1 MKKIVTLALVVCA
14 MVLRAQDASKVFSST
29 EMVWFGLDFTKAK
42 FVGQFDQGMG
52 AAPATGS
59 DMKNKFIPEWNG
71 LIVKEP
77 QNFDLR
83 KTFRKD
89 NVFNDISSINELNSK
104 IDVDA
109 CMSFNATKI
118 DRATIESM
126 VKNYS
131 SQEKKDGL
139 GLAFIVENFDKGLA
153 TAGVYITF
161 FDIASKKVLL
171 SEKVE
176 GKARGVGIRN
186 YWAGAI
192 KEILKKIDADE
203 YKKWKK

>member
-14 MVLRAQDASKVFSST
+14 MVFKAQDASKVFSSS

-59 DMKNKFIPEWNG
+59 DMKNKFIPEWNA

-126 VKNYS
+126 VKKYS
-131 SQEKKDGL
+131 SAEKKEGL

-161 FDIASKKVLL
+161 FDIATKKVLL

-192 KEILKKIDADE
+192 KDILKKIDAEE
-203 YKKWKK
+203 YKNWKK